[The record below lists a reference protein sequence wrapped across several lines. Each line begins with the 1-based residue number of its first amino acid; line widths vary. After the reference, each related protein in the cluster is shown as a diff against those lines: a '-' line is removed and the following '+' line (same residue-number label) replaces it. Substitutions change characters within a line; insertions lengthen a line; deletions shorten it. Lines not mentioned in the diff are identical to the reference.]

1 MQINSNKIKKIREPH
16 LRAPIIKELKSR
28 FSPRFFNSERINNKN
43 LRSIFEA
50 ARWAPSAYNDQPWY
64 FYWANHGSNSY
75 QKIKLCLSEKNKWA
89 KTASAFIISC
99 YIKKSKRGINKY
111 AQYDLGQA
119 VIAMIIQAQSMGI
132 YARQMALFDKK
143 KLQKILHIPL
153 KYTPFVIVA
162 MGKLG
167 DYKKINDEELLAR
180 ELNKRER
187 KNNVAT
193 RI

>member
-1 MQINSNKIKKIREPH
+1 M
-16 LRAPIIKELKSR
+16 
-28 FSPRFFNSERINNKN
+28 
-43 LRSIFEA
+43 
-50 ARWAPSAYNDQPWY
+50 
-64 FYWANHGSNSY
+64 
-75 QKIKLCLSEKNKWA
+75 
-89 KTASAFIISC
+89 
-99 YIKKSKRGINKY
+99 
-111 AQYDLGQA
+111 
-119 VIAMIIQAQSMGI
+119 AMIIQAQSMGI

-143 KLQKILHIPL
+143 KLQKILYIPL

-187 KNNVAT
+187 KNNVVT